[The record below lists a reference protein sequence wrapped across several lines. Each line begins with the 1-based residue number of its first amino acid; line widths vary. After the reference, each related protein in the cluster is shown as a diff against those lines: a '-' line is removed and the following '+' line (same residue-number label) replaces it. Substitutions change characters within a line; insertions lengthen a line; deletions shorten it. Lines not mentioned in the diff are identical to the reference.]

1 MEKVIPLISVIIPN
15 YNHSKYLEQRLES
28 VFNQTYTNFEVILLD
43 DCSTDASREILE
55 RFAKHEKVSGQE
67 LFDMLKE
74 HHIFVRHWNA
84 PRISDYLRITIGTD
98 DQMDE
103 LIAVLRDY
111 LADR

>member
-1 MEKVIPLISVIIPN
+1 
-15 YNHSKYLEQRLES
+15 
-28 VFNQTYTNFEVILLD
+28 
-43 DCSTDASREILE
+43 
-55 RFAKHEKVSGQE
+55 
-67 LFDMLKE
+67 MLKE

-111 LADR
+111 LAER